1 MEKTI
6 AISASALHTIL
17 LWELDDAIMISGF
30 QSKSNQT
37 KVRKYLKN
45 NEKQQKKDETKMYLD
60 KRNWSNLN
68 LSSQKWAQ
76 NYIKPWIF
84 RAGSRASNLI
94 FLKISIEKT

>member
-45 NEKQQKKDETKMYLD
+45 NEKQQKRGRD
-60 KRNWSNLN
+60 KNV
-68 LSSQKWAQ
+68 
-76 NYIKPWIF
+76 F
-84 RAGSRASNLI
+84 R
-94 FLKISIEKT
+94 